1 MDALGGDADV
11 AIDALG
17 PAPTADLMMAGFDVL
32 RLDGTMVLLG
42 GVRQTLPIPYDEL
55 MHRRITLRGSW
66 MASNETAYSV
76 WRQVEAGLLDLTALD
91 VTTVGLDDPDAVLTR
106 AEATN
111 GLSFVALT
119 P

>member
-1 MDALGGDADV
+1 
-11 AIDALG
+11 
-17 PAPTADLMMAGFDVL
+17 MAGFDVL

-66 MASNETAYSV
+66 MASNQTAYSI
-76 WRQVEAGLLDLTALD
+76 WRQVDAGLIDLSALQ
-91 VTTVGLDDPDAVLTR
+91 VTTAGLDDPDTVLAR

-111 GLSFVALT
+111 GLAFMALI

>member
-1 MDALGGDADV
+1 MRDLGG
-11 AIDALG
+11 
-17 PAPTADLMMAGFDVL
+17 
-32 RLDGTMVLLG
+32 
-42 GVRQTLPIPYDEL
+42 DEL

-76 WRQVEAGLLDLTALD
+76 WRQVEAGILDLSALK
-91 VTTVGLDDPDAVLTR
+91 VTTANLDNPNAVLAR

-111 GLSFVALT
+111 GLGYVAIM